1 MASPGTHIKFTAVIM
16 LALLA
21 VSIMAQSGNRPHA
34 NASGGVQVGVIAR
47 RDDNRSSP
55 ITSKDVAI
63 FDNGAEQSIR
73 NFTPDPS
80 PARIVLLVDNSLSI
94 RADVEKL
101 EQAAREFAYEIFEGD
116 KLLIVGYD
124 EQAEIVS
131 DWTDDAKA
139 IEASLKLFRKKGQPH
154 LFDAIRAVVEEALRP
169 LPSQKRIII
178 VISDGLDRGSKA
190 TFEQTLAE
198 LQAENIMV
206 YAVQAVD
213 RTRGAIRRDV
223 PKPKV
228 VIDKLAEGTGGQI
241 FSIDEPQL
249 AAKAICDELRKNRY
263 TLLCS
268 FKRAFRHAAGIAG
281 RGKPGNHRE
290 SEVNAAAKLAFLARV
305 QIKKPRHY
313 QQDQQFHEDEE
324 PENERAIFE
333 ERVRISY
340 VGSNDQATEDPYY
353 LPFSIPPRHYFSF
366 NNPDSQCITFNAYCL
381 LSLPGTFIPIGRLFA
396 PAICAESIAASP
408 WITTRP
414 LPCLKASA

>member
-1 MASPGTHIKFTAVIM
+1 MRLPTV
-16 LALLA
+16 LALQVTTHRSKILFA
-21 VSIMAQSGNRPHA
+21 VLGIALLSISILGQSGNRPHA
-34 NASGGVQVGVIAR
+34 NATGGVMVGVVAR
-47 RDDNRSSP
+47 REDNRTTP
-55 ITSKDVAI
+55 ITSKEVSVY
-63 FDNGAEQSIR
+63 DNGIEQMIR

-101 EQAAREFAYEIFEGD
+101 EQATREFAYEIYEGD

-139 IEASLKLFRKKGQPH
+139 IETSLKLFRKKGQPH
-154 LFDAIRAVVEEALRP
+154 LFDAIRAVVGEALRP
-169 LPSQKRIII
+169 LQGQKRIIV

-228 VIDKLAEGTGGQI
+228 VINKLAEGTGGEI

-249 AAKAICDELRKNRY
+249 AARAICDELRKNRY
-263 TLLCS
+263 VL
-268 FKRAFRHAAGIAG
+268 
-281 RGKPGNHRE
+281 
-290 SEVNAAAKLAFLARV
+290 
-305 QIKKPRHY
+305 
-313 QQDQQFHEDEE
+313 
-324 PENERAIFE
+324 
-333 ERVRISY
+333 SY
-340 VGSNDQATEDPYY
+340 VPSSAPFGQAR
-353 LPFSIPPRHYFSF
+353 S
-366 NNPDSQCITFNAYCL
+366 L
-381 LSLPGTFIPIGRLFA
+381 LVLGNQGIMVRSKSMQQPN
-396 PAICAESIAASP
+396 
-408 WITTRP
+408 
-414 LPCLKASA
+414 

>member
-1 MASPGTHIKFTAVIM
+1 MRSPGFQLTLFATIVAT
-16 LALLA
+16 LLA

-34 NASGGVQVGVIAR
+34 NASGGVQVGVVAR
-47 RDDNRSSP
+47 RDDNRGSP
-55 ITSKDVAI
+55 VTSKEVSVY
-63 FDNGAEQSIR
+63 DNGVEQSIR

-131 DWTDDAKA
+131 DWTDDAKS

-169 LPSQKRIII
+169 LQSQSQKRIIV

-198 LQAENIMV
+198 LQSENIMV

-223 PKPKV
+223 PKPRV

-241 FSIDEPQL
+241 FSIDDPGT
-249 AAKAICDELRKNRY
+249 AAKTICDELRQNRY
-263 TLLCS
+263 TL
-268 FKRAFRHAAGIAG
+268 
-281 RGKPGNHRE
+281 
-290 SEVNAAAKLAFLARV
+290 
-305 QIKKPRHY
+305 
-313 QQDQQFHEDEE
+313 
-324 PENERAIFE
+324 
-333 ERVRISY
+333 SY
-340 VGSNDQATEDPYY
+340 VPSNA
-353 LPFSIPPRHYFSF
+353 PFGTPRALLVVG
-366 NNPDSQCITFNAYCL
+366 NQGITVRAKSMQQPN
-381 LSLPGTFIPIGRLFA
+381 
-396 PAICAESIAASP
+396 
-408 WITTRP
+408 
-414 LPCLKASA
+414 